1 MKNNSQQTRYSW
13 LWLAL
18 STVLLIF
25 SNGRW
30 MFPLAS
36 WLAFP
41 LLLRFTRLQKPLIGY
56 LLAVSAIAISS
67 CVAWYGV
74 VPFLPI
80 WVLVIPQTI
89 FAIFIAL
96 AYLADR
102 LAAKRVG
109 DVLST
114 LIFPAAMT
122 VIGYVLSFAP
132 GNGTWGA
139 LAYTQYGILPLMQLV
154 SITGIYGL
162 VFLICWFASVVN
174 FCWEN
179 GFVPAKIRKVAGVY
193 MCVLLA
199 VLVYGGIRLLVI
211 SPDDSLVRVAA
222 VKTPS
227 DIPSR
232 GTSWRISGI
241 SPFHL
246 QESLAI
252 LESQTAKAA
261 DAGAKIIAWQE
272 YADLIS
278 DQDKDAYIQR
288 GQKIAAEK
296 KIYLLLGPAIL
307 DSRKKVKGENT
318 SILIDPAGTI
328 KWTYLKSHLVEVVEK
343 PYFQPGNKKIPRHDT
358 PYGTMASVICFD
370 FSFPAYV
377 RSAGRGISLMIV
389 PSFDWKEITPLH
401 AHMAVFRGI
410 ENGFSVL
417 RPTGNGL
424 SIAADACGRVIASQN
439 SFTSKDTV
447 MLTDLSVK
455 SVFTVYSVI
464 GDALVWVCLAGL
476 IVLIMVAV
484 RRRFSCPQQR
494 A

>member
-1 MKNNSQQTRYSW
+1 MKNPFVAKTEKACLSYFW
-13 LWLAL
+13 LML
-18 STVLLIF
+18 SVILLIF

-30 MFPLAS
+30 IFPLAT

-41 LLLRFTRLQKPLIGY
+41 FLLRFVRMQKPLIGY
-56 LLAVSAIAISS
+56 LLAVPAIAISS

-74 VPFLPI
+74 VPFMTI
-80 WVLVIPQTI
+80 SVLVMSQTI

-96 AYLADR
+96 PYLADR
-102 LAAKRVG
+102 LAAKRVRG
-109 DVLST
+109 LLST

-122 VIGYVLSFAP
+122 VIGYVLTYAP
-132 GNGTWGA
+132 GNATWGSP
-139 LAYTQYGILPLMQLV
+139 AYTQYGILPLMQLV

-162 VFLICWFASVVN
+162 VFLISWFASVVN

-193 MCVLLA
+193 VCVILA
-199 VLVYGGIRLLVI
+199 VFVYGGVRLLVI
-211 SPDDSLVRVAA
+211 NPDDSLVRVAA

-227 DIPSR
+227 DIGSR
-232 GTSWRISGI
+232 AAGWRISGV

-252 LESQTAKAA
+252 LESQTAKAV
-261 DAGAKIIAWQE
+261 DAGAKIIAWHE

-278 DQDKDAYIQR
+278 DQDRDAFIQR
-288 GQKIAAEK
+288 GQKIASEK

-307 DSRKKVKGENT
+307 DSRKEAKGENA
-318 SILIDPAGTI
+318 SILIDPAGNI

-343 PYFQPGNKKIPRHDT
+343 PYFKSGDKKIPRHDT
-358 PYGTMASVICFD
+358 PYGTLASVICFD
-370 FSFPAYV
+370 FDFPAYV
-377 RSAGRGISLMIV
+377 RSAGRGISLMMA
-389 PSFDWKEITPLH
+389 PSFDWQEITPLH

-410 ENGFSVL
+410 ENGFSIL

-439 SFTSKDTV
+439 SFTSKDTI
-447 MLTDLSVK
+447 MLADLPVK

-464 GDALVWVCLAGL
+464 GDSLVWVCVAGL
-476 IVLIMVAV
+476 VVLMGW
-484 RRRFSCPQQR
+484 QYTKK
-494 A
+494 